1 MKKIKEGI
9 LKLKEK
15 APKPKMMK
23 EFLDFLKEY
32 KVVALAIGFVMGLAS
47 TTLVKSLVNNI
58 IMPLISPLIPGGT
71 WQTAIL
77 TIWKFEIGWGAF
89 IGEVINFITLALVI
103 FLIVKFF
110 IKEAKVAE
118 K

>member
-1 MKKIKEGI
+1 
-9 LKLKEK
+9 
-15 APKPKMMK
+15 MMK